1 MSDNKSHGG
10 KGTGSVV
17 PKTGSAQWKRNE
29 TVINDNPTLKQ
40 ARDIAQGLDKPAH
53 RYKNSS
59 GNWHGGKGSA
69 PRVNTNSQQYQD
81 NWDKIFGKKDQDKD
95 ESN

>member
-1 MSDNKSHGG
+1 MSDDKSHNG
-10 KGTGSVV
+10 KGSGSVV

-40 ARDIAQGLDKPAH
+40 ARDIAQGLDKPAD
-53 RYKNSS
+53 RYSKS
-59 GNWHGGKGSA
+59 GASHYGKGSR